1 MSINL
6 KLTTMLSLVFLLNTV
21 YAQKKT
27 GLHLFSI
34 EQTVAFAK
42 KNNVQVKNALLNIQS
57 QIQTNR
63 EITASALPT
72 ITGGI
77 GTQHFPNVAVQ
88 TLPNFISPATYQVLI
103 NEGVKDGNG
112 NSIKMPN
119 DIGFIQAQFGT
130 KYNASAGVSL
140 QQILF
145 DGQVF
150 VGLQARRASI
160 DFQTSAA
167 AVTEE
172 TIKTN
177 VYKVYYQLLAG
188 KTVISLL
195 DANINRLQ
203 KLKHDVEALYNNGF
217 AEKIDID
224 KIAVQLNN
232 LNTEK
237 LKALNN
243 IEMGNMGLKTLIGMP
258 ISDTLVL
265 TDSLD
270 YNKIK
275 DDVIEKP
282 VNFQYADRKEFQYL
296 SNAIKLNEYNVKR
309 YQLSYLP
316 TIALG
321 ASYNKIAQ
329 RNDFSFL
336 GKGDWFTSS
345 SIGVNVS
352 VPIFSGF
359 AKDARVKKAKLD
371 LQTTNNQL
379 ENLKIN
385 IDNAIEQ
392 SILKLKTAIAT
403 LDFQKSN
410 MELAE
415 KVYQQTKK
423 KYEIGTGSNTEINAA
438 DVDLKAAQTNYLGA
452 LFDAIIAKIDYLT
465 ATGKL

>member
-1 MSINL
+1 MSIQF
-6 KLTTMLSLVFLLNTV
+6 KLTVMLSLVFFLNTIQ
-21 YAQKKT
+21 AQKKT

-72 ITGGI
+72 IAGGV
-77 GTQHFPNVAVQ
+77 GAQHFPNVAVQ

-112 NSIKMPN
+112 NVIKMPN
-119 DIGFIQAQFGT
+119 EIGYIQAQFGT

-140 QQILF
+140 QQLLF

-172 TIKTN
+172 AIKTN

-188 KTVISLL
+188 KTVIALL

-203 KLKHDVEALYNNGF
+203 KLKHDVEALYTNGF

-237 LKALNN
+237 LKAQNT
-243 IEMGNMGLKTLIGMP
+243 IEIGNMGLKTLIGMP
-258 ISDTLVL
+258 INDTLVL

-270 YNKIK
+270 YTKIK
-275 DDVIEKP
+275 EETIEKP
-282 VNFQYADRKEFQYL
+282 VNFQYVDRKEFQYL
-296 SNAIKLNEYNVKR
+296 SNAKKLNEYNVKR

-329 RNDFSFL
+329 RNDFSFF

-345 SIGVNVS
+345 AIGVNVS

-371 LQTTNNQL
+371 LQATNNQL

-385 IDNAIEQ
+385 IDNSIEQ
-392 SILKLKTAIAT
+392 SVLKFKTAIAT

-415 KVYQQTKK
+415 KVYHQTKK

-452 LFDAIIAKIDYLT
+452 LFDAILAKIDYLT

>member
-1 MSINL
+1 MSM
-6 KLTTMLSLVFLLNTV
+6 KLQLTAMLGLVFFFNTIQ
-21 YAQKKT
+21 AQKKS

-34 EQTVAFAK
+34 EQTLEFAK

-72 ITGGI
+72 IAGAV

-112 NSIKMPN
+112 NTIKMPSE
-119 DIGFIQAQFGT
+119 IGYIQAQFGT

-150 VGLQARRASI
+150 VGLQARKASI

-172 TIKTN
+172 AIKSN

-188 KTVISLL
+188 KTMISLI
-195 DANINRLQ
+195 DANISRLE
-203 KLKHDVEALYNNGF
+203 KLSHDVQALYTNGF

-237 LKALNN
+237 MKALNS
-243 IEMGNMGLKTLIGMP
+243 IELGNMGLKTLIGMS
-258 ISDTLVL
+258 IGDTLVL

-270 YNKIK
+270 YAKIK
-275 DDVIEKP
+275 DDVIKP
-282 VNFQYADRKEFQYL
+282 TNFNYTDRKEFQYL
-296 SNAIKLNEYNVKR
+296 SYAKQLNEYNIKR

-316 TIALG
+316 TIVMG

-329 RNDFSFL
+329 RNDFSFF

-345 SIGVNVS
+345 SIGVNIS

-359 AKDARVKKAKLD
+359 AKDARIKRAKID

-379 ENLKIN
+379 ENLKIT
-385 IDNAIEQ
+385 IDNSIEQ
-392 SILKLKTAIAT
+392 SIVKYKTATTT
-403 LDFQKSN
+403 LAFQKSN

-452 LFDAIIAKIDYLT
+452 LFDAILAKIDYLT